1 MISGSPISSVAIA
14 DVGTFEQTIPNES
27 VSTGVPTVD
36 TTAISQDHVVTLV
49 YTANPASVPNLTCFE
64 DESFSAPNV
73 IAGHVRVG
81 DGVFTQ
87 EHTLAGA
94 DVSAQTPTVATSAI
108 TQVHSIAANDVSA
121 GSVSIPTATAIIQH
135 VLAGNDV
142 FTQNPTIATSAITQ
156 VHNIAA
162 NDVNTSNPTAASVA
176 IAQDHQI
183 TTDGVFCG
191 SVDVGL
197 ARFKW
202 QEEPVTPTT
211 WADQSISAN
220 TWTEQEAA

>member
-1 MISGSPISSVAIA
+1 MISGSPISSAAIA
-14 DVGTFEQTIPNES
+14 DAGTFEQTIYTQN
-27 VSTGVPTVD
+27 VSSGVPTVG
-36 TTAISQDHVVTLV
+36 TTGISQDHVVTLV
-49 YTANPASVPNLTCFE
+49 YTANPASVPSLTCFE

-87 EHTLAGA
+87 KHTLAGA
-94 DVSAQTPTVATSAI
+94 DVSAQAPTVAASAI

-121 GSVSIPTATAIIQH
+121 GSVSISTATAIIDH

-142 FTQNPTIATSAITQ
+142 STQNPTIATSAITQ

-162 NDVNTSNPTAASVA
+162 NDVNTSNPTAASSA
-176 IAQDHQI
+176 ITQNHQI
-183 TTDGVFCG
+183 TTDNVLCG
-191 SVDVGL
+191 SVDVGF

-211 WADQSISAN
+211 WAEQLKSAN
-220 TWTEQEAA
+220 TWIEQEAA

>member
-1 MISGSPISSVAIA
+1 MISGSPISSAAIA

-27 VSTGVPTVD
+27 VSTGVPTVG

-94 DVSAQTPTVATSAI
+94 DVSAQVPTVATSAI

-121 GSVSIPTATAIIQH
+121 GSVSVSTATAIIQH

-162 NDVNTSNPTAASVA
+162 NDVNTSNPTAATTA
-176 IAQDHQI
+176 IAQNHQI
-183 TTDGVFCG
+183 VTDDVLSGNF
-191 SVDVGL
+191 DVGL
-197 ARFKW
+197 LRRTW
-202 QEEPVTPTT
+202 TPESL
-211 WADQSISAN
+211 ASE
-220 TWTEQEAA
+220 TWTEQLKSAETWTEAA